1 MVNLPISGSN
11 SGDSNAGPANRWAG
25 WRDSLSFRLFALT
38 IGAILIVE
46 ILIFI
51 PSAANFRATWLAERV
66 QAARIAAL
74 AIDASPSRQVS
85 MDLSSALL
93 ANAEVLAVAE
103 RADGVRY
110 QLLPAQVPI
119 SRPIVDIDLRT
130 ESMGFSLVETC
141 MTLFAPAGRTLMI
154 VDTGNTADSA
164 LEILV
169 PEAPLKEDLW
179 RYARN
184 ILWLSLLISIST
196 GAVIYAILLR
206 MVVRPILRVTS
217 SVEQFR
223 EDPGAWRRRLQPT
236 TRRDEIGRAQ
246 NALSDMEAAVS
257 ESFRQRGRLAE
268 LGEAVARINHDLRGS
283 LAAAQLVSDSLARS
297 DDPRVKRAAP
307 RLERA
312 LERAIALATD
322 TLQYG
327 KADSNGADLQSL
339 YLKPILDEAAEEG
352 LARHA
357 GIGWD
362 NHVPAACTAT
372 VDAEALHRIVANLVR
387 NSAEAMGGNGRVA
400 VSAEEGCL
408 LLADSG
414 PGLPDGV
421 ADTLFKP
428 FGVTT
433 KRKGTGLGLAIARD
447 LARGMGGD
455 LTIKRT
461 GPDGTTFAIALKA
474 LDGL

>member
-1 MVNLPISGSN
+1 
-11 SGDSNAGPANRWAG
+11 
-25 WRDSLSFRLFALT
+25 
-38 IGAILIVE
+38 
-46 ILIFI
+46 
-51 PSAANFRATWLAERV
+51 
-66 QAARIAAL
+66 
-74 AIDASPSRQVS
+74 

-130 ESMGFSLVETC
+130 ESMGFSMVETC

-312 LERAIALATD
+312 
-322 TLQYG
+322 
-327 KADSNGADLQSL
+327 
-339 YLKPILDEAAEEG
+339 
-352 LARHA
+352 
-357 GIGWD
+357 
-362 NHVPAACTAT
+362 
-372 VDAEALHRIVANLVR
+372 
-387 NSAEAMGGNGRVA
+387 
-400 VSAEEGCL
+400 
-408 LLADSG
+408 
-414 PGLPDGV
+414 
-421 ADTLFKP
+421 
-428 FGVTT
+428 
-433 KRKGTGLGLAIARD
+433 
-447 LARGMGGD
+447 
-455 LTIKRT
+455 
-461 GPDGTTFAIALKA
+461 
-474 LDGL
+474 

>member
-1 MVNLPISGSN
+1 MAVTDPTG
-11 SGDSNAGPANRWAG
+11 GAPKGRFHWAA

-51 PSAANFRATWLAERV
+51 PSAANFRAGWLNERV
-66 QAARIAAL
+66 QAARIASL
-74 AIDASPSRQVS
+74 AIEAAPSRAVS
-85 MDLSSALL
+85 MEISSALL

-103 RADGVRY
+103 ITEDMRF
-110 QLLPAQVPI
+110 QLLPPQVPI
-119 SRPIVDIDLRT
+119 PKPIVPVDLRAQA
-130 ESMGFSLVETC
+130 MGFSVVETLA
-141 MTLFAPAGRTLMI
+141 TLWAPEGRTLMI
-154 VDTGNTADSA
+154 TDFGVRDDSV

-169 PEAPLKEDLW
+169 LEAPLKDALW
-179 RYARN
+179 AYARN
-184 ILWLSLLISIST
+184 ILILSLIISITT
-196 GAVIYAILLR
+196 GAAIYALLLR
-206 MVVRPILRVTS
+206 TVVSPIRRVTA

-223 EDPGAWRRRLQPT
+223 EDPGGWTRRLQPT
-236 TRRDEIGRAQ
+236 QRRDEIGRAQ

-257 ESFRQRGRLAE
+257 ESFRQRERLAE

-327 KADSNGADLQSL
+327 KAEPKQVAGQSL
-339 YLKPILDEAAEEG
+339 VLKPILDEAAEEA
-352 LARHA
+352 LVRHGSIA
-357 GIGWD
+357 WD
-362 NHVPAACTAT
+362 NALPDTLVGD
-372 VDAEALHRIVANLVR
+372 VDAEALHRIIANLVR
-387 NSAEAMGGNGRVA
+387 NAAEAMGGEGRIA
-400 VSAEEGCL
+400 IEREGNALLVS
-408 LLADSG
+408 DTG
-414 PGLPDGV
+414 PGLPD
-421 ADTLFKP
+421 DLRDSLFKP

-447 LARGMGGD
+447 LALAMGGTLD
-455 LTIKRT
+455 LRET
-461 GPDGTTFAIALKA
+461 GPDGTIFALVLPALSE
-474 LDGL
+474 